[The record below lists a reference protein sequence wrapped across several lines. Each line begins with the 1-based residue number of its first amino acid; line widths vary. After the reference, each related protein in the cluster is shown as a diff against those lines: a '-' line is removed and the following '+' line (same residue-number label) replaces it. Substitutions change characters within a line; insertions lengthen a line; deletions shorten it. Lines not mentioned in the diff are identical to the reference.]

1 MKSVN
6 LSLLTKDFSINRISW
21 KHLFVLLLILHIIP
35 IWVFD
40 FFPSQDGVSHI
51 YNAHVLKEYHKH
63 ENYIIRDVWQLNLT
77 VFPNWIS
84 HISLTGMLYIFPP
97 IIAGKILL
105 TLMIISIPISFLY
118 FLHAI
123 HKEKSW
129 VFCWLGFIF
138 LITICAI

>member
-63 ENYIIRDVWQLNLT
+63 ENYIIRDVWQRNLT

-97 IIAGKILL
+97 IITDGI
-105 TLMIISIPISFLY
+105 
-118 FLHAI
+118 
-123 HKEKSW
+123 
-129 VFCWLGFIF
+129 
-138 LITICAI
+138 